1 MVSCLRH
8 RADKTRIGVN
18 LLHDKDVDGKE
29 FVKERV
35 EACQDRAELL
45 IELQVREPGDQ
56 DRRAEANVLRAAHDS
71 VVCGGVYQS

>member
-8 RADKTRIGVN
+8 RADKTRIVVN

-35 EACQDRAELL
+35 ELAKT
-45 IELQVREPGDQ
+45 EP
-56 DRRAEANVLRAAHDS
+56 S
-71 VVCGGVYQS
+71 F